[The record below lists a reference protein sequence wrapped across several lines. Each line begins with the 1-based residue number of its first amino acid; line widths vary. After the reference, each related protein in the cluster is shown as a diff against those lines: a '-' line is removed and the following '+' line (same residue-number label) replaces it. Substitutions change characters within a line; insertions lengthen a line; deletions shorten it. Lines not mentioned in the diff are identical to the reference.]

1 MTKSIDLTVVGVT
14 FEGRQRLL
22 AWLAGL
28 SGVLEARL
36 VREPDNRYDSNAIGV
51 QLRRTWDDREATIWQ
66 HIGYISKHLA
76 AKFAPRMDA
85 GMEMR
90 VIKCVIYGGT
100 HGKSYGASITFEY
113 EWPMQEA
120 S

>member
-1 MTKSIDLTVVGVT
+1 MKSIDLTVVGVA

-22 AWLAGL
+22 EGL
-28 SGVLEARL
+28 SKTPGVLEARL
-36 VREPDNRYDSNAIGV
+36 RRDPENEFDCNAILV
-51 QLRRTWDDREATIWQ
+51 DMRRVSDEGETFWEPVGFMPA
-66 HIGYISKHLA
+66 SLA
-76 AKFAPRMDA
+76 SKFAPRLDA
-85 GMEMR
+85 GMK
-90 VIKCVIYGGT
+90 VNITACSVYGGT